1 MSLKQ
6 RVYKLT
12 FLIAFLA
19 LPACS
24 NFGSL
29 NEEPGNSEQANSHIN
44 IDNDK
49 LLQDDPLN
57 SILNYERG
65 LNLLEENTIADTRLA
80 KVGFQIAV
88 RSDPNIP
95 RYHRAL
101 AAAHYRLGEYDESLD
116 AYIRSQKLIADTDR
130 DYLTIALIAYRAGY
144 FPIAQAAYNLV
155 EKKAGK
161 ADGYLKFFNETFSSG
176 KINISNLA
184 GASDRMIPSIEPDES
199 IVVAKDTMIA
209 EVLVILEESYEY
221 SAEGIDTLGQLR
233 LLVSG
238 DVFDYSTSI
247 DLENDSRDTEL
258 NRNLKFSLGDTIS
271 YGLDLFRTSSSKFK
285 LETSPSLNL
294 QEGQTS
300 EFSAMKNFYALTYDE
315 DSGNLDDVSDFF
327 EVGLSLSLTA
337 DEIEEQGAKIDIEVT
352 EGAITNVSTNSNSN
366 ALNANLLTT
375 ENIKFSSS
383 LDIPFDRVV
392 PVAIFNTR
400 TIDNRGSGTKVFRD
414 LPYLGKLVGSK
425 NENTALENGM
435 VLISLRKLETIS
447 RNELVRKIYK
457 NFENISNSTVE
468 KFPSRIKYL
477 PNDIPEFFIPITKN

>member
-1 MSLKQ
+1 M
-6 RVYKLT
+6 VFLT
-12 FLIAFLA
+12 VLVA
-19 LPACS
+19 LPSCS
-24 NFGSL
+24 DLGTINKERGD
-29 NEEPGNSEQANSHIN
+29 SERANSQIN

-65 LNLLEENTIADTRLA
+65 LNLLEENTTADTRLA

-95 RYHRAL
+95 KYHRAL

-144 FPIAQAAYNLV
+144 FPIAKTAYGLA
-155 EKKAGK
+155 EKKSDAK
-161 ADGYLKFFNETFSSG
+161 NKYTTFLNETFSSG
-176 KINISNLA
+176 QININNLA
-184 GASDRMIPSIEPDES
+184 GASDRVAPVQES
-199 IVVAKDTMIA
+199 EESTTSTKDTLIA
-209 EVLVILEESYEY
+209 EVLIILEESYEY

-271 YGLDLFRTSSSKFK
+271 YGLDLFRSSSSKFK

-337 DEIEEQGAKIDIEVT
+337 NEIEEQGAKIDIEVS
-352 EGAITNVSTNSNSN
+352 EGAITNVSTNANSN
-366 ALNANLLTT
+366 ALNANLVTT

-400 TIDNRGSGTKVFRD
+400 TIDNRGAGTKAFRD
-414 LPYLGKLVGSK
+414 MPFLGKLVGSK

-447 RNELVRKIYK
+447 RKELVRKIYK

-468 KFPSRIKYL
+468 KFPSRIKFL
-477 PNDIPEFFIPITKN
+477 PNDIPKFFIPIR

>member
-1 MSLKQ
+1 MFWQ
-6 RVYKLT
+6 QTIYTMVFLT
-12 FLIAFLA
+12 VLVA
-19 LPACS
+19 LPSCS
-24 NFGSL
+24 DLGTINKERGD
-29 NEEPGNSEQANSHIN
+29 SERANSQIN

-65 LNLLEENTIADTRLA
+65 LNLLEENTTADTRLA

-95 RYHRAL
+95 KYHRAL

-144 FPIAQAAYNLV
+144 FPIAKTAYGLA
-155 EKKAGK
+155 EKKSDAK
-161 ADGYLKFFNETFSSG
+161 NKYTTFLNETFSSG
-176 KINISNLA
+176 QININNLA
-184 GASDRMIPSIEPDES
+184 GASDRVAPVQES
-199 IVVAKDTMIA
+199 EESTISTKDTLIA
-209 EVLVILEESYEY
+209 EVLIILEESYEY

-271 YGLDLFRTSSSKFK
+271 YGLDLFRSSSSKFK

-337 DEIEEQGAKIDIEVT
+337 NEIEEQGAKIDIEVS
-352 EGAITNVSTNSNSN
+352 EGAITNVSTNANSN
-366 ALNANLLTT
+366 ALNANLVTT

-400 TIDNRGSGTKVFRD
+400 TIDNRGAGTKAFRD
-414 LPYLGKLVGSK
+414 MPFLGKLVGSK

-447 RNELVRKIYK
+447 RKELVRKIYK

-468 KFPSRIKYL
+468 KFPSRIKFL
-477 PNDIPEFFIPITKN
+477 PNDIPEFFIPIR

>member
-1 MSLKQ
+1 M
-6 RVYKLT
+6 VFLT
-12 FLIAFLA
+12 VLVA
-19 LPACS
+19 LPSCS
-24 NFGSL
+24 DLGTINKERGDSERANFK
-29 NEEPGNSEQANSHIN
+29 IN
-44 IDNDK
+44 IGNDK

-65 LNLLEENTIADTRLA
+65 LNLLEENTTADTRLA

-95 RYHRAL
+95 KYHRAL

-144 FPIAQAAYNLV
+144 FPIAKTAYGLA
-155 EKKAGK
+155 EKKSDAK
-161 ADGYLKFFNETFSSG
+161 NKYTTFLNETFSSG
-176 KINISNLA
+176 QININNLA
-184 GASDRMIPSIEPDES
+184 GASDRVAPVQES
-199 IVVAKDTMIA
+199 EESTTSTKDTLIA
-209 EVLVILEESYEY
+209 EVLIILEESYEY

-271 YGLDLFRTSSSKFK
+271 YGLDLFRSSSSKFK

-337 DEIEEQGAKIDIEVT
+337 NEIEEQGAKIDIEVT
-352 EGAITNVSTNSNSN
+352 EGAITNVSTNANSN
-366 ALNANLLTT
+366 ALNANLVTT

-400 TIDNRGSGTKVFRD
+400 TIDNRGAGTKAFRD
-414 LPYLGKLVGSK
+414 MPFLGKLVGSK

-447 RNELVRKIYK
+447 RKELVRKIYK

-468 KFPSRIKYL
+468 KFPSRIKFL
-477 PNDIPEFFIPITKN
+477 PNDIPKFFIPIR

>member
-1 MSLKQ
+1 ML
-6 RVYKLT
+6 
-12 FLIAFLA
+12 FLA
-19 LPACS
+19 LLVGLPSCS
-24 NFGSL
+24 DLRTINKERGD
-29 NEEPGNSEQANSHIN
+29 SERANSHIN

-65 LNLLEENTIADTRLA
+65 LNLLAENTTADTRLA

-95 RYHRAL
+95 KYHRAL

-116 AYIRSQKLIADTDR
+116 AYIRSQKLISDTDR
-130 DYLTIALIAYRAGY
+130 DFLTIALIAYRAGY
-144 FPIAQAAYNLV
+144 FPIAKTAYGLA
-155 EKKAGK
+155 EKKS
-161 ADGYLKFFNETFSSG
+161 DSENRYTSFLNETFSSG
-176 KINISNLA
+176 KININNLA
-184 GASDRMIPSIEPDES
+184 GASDRVAPVQES
-199 IVVAKDTMIA
+199 EESTTSTKDTLIA
-209 EVLVILEESYEY
+209 EVLIILEESYQY
-221 SAEGIDTLGQLR
+221 YAEGIDTLGQLR

-271 YGLDLFRTSSSKFK
+271 YGLDLFRSSSSKFK

-327 EVGLSLSLTA
+327 EVGLALSLTA

-352 EGAITNVSTNSNSN
+352 EGAITNVSTNANSN
-366 ALNANLLTT
+366 ALNANLVTT

-400 TIDNRGSGTKVFRD
+400 TIDNRGAGTKAFRD
-414 LPYLGKLVGSK
+414 MPFLGKLVGSK

-447 RNELVRKIYK
+447 RKELVRKIYK

-468 KFPSRIKYL
+468 EFPSRIKFL
-477 PNDIPEFFIPITKN
+477 PNDIPEFFIPIR

>member
-1 MSLKQ
+1 MFWQQSICKM
-6 RVYKLT
+6 VFLT
-12 FLIAFLA
+12 VLVA
-19 LPACS
+19 LPSCS
-24 NFGSL
+24 DLGTINKERGD
-29 NEEPGNSEQANSHIN
+29 SERANSQIN

-65 LNLLEENTIADTRLA
+65 LNLLEENTTADTRLA

-95 RYHRAL
+95 KYHRAL

-144 FPIAQAAYNLV
+144 FPIAKTAYGLA
-155 EKKAGK
+155 EKKSDAK
-161 ADGYLKFFNETFSSG
+161 NKYTTFLNETFSSG
-176 KINISNLA
+176 QININNLA
-184 GASDRMIPSIEPDES
+184 GASDRVAPVQES
-199 IVVAKDTMIA
+199 EESTTSTKDTLIA
-209 EVLVILEESYEY
+209 EVLIILEESYEY

-271 YGLDLFRTSSSKFK
+271 YGLDLFRSSSSKFK

-337 DEIEEQGAKIDIEVT
+337 NEIEEQGAKIDIEVS
-352 EGAITNVSTNSNSN
+352 EGAITNVSTNANSN
-366 ALNANLLTT
+366 ALNANLVTT

-400 TIDNRGSGTKVFRD
+400 TIDNRGAGTKAFRD
-414 LPYLGKLVGSK
+414 MPFLGKLVGSK

-447 RNELVRKIYK
+447 RKELVRKIYK

-468 KFPSRIKYL
+468 KFPSRIKFL
-477 PNDIPEFFIPITKN
+477 PNDIPKFFIPIG

>member
-1 MSLKQ
+1 MGQKQ
-6 RVYKLT
+6 RVYKLA
-12 FLIAFLA
+12 FLLVFLA

-24 NFGSL
+24 DLDTLSK
-29 NEEPGNSEQANSHIN
+29 ERGNSERANSQIN
-44 IDNDK
+44 IDNNK

-65 LNLLEENTIADTRLA
+65 LNLLAENTTADTRLA

-95 RYHRAL
+95 KYHRAL

-144 FPIAQAAYNLV
+144 FPIAKTAYGLA
-155 EKKAGK
+155 EKKTDAK
-161 ADGYLKFFNETFSSG
+161 NKYTSFLNETFSSG
-176 KINISNLA
+176 KININNLA
-184 GASDRMIPSIEPDES
+184 GASDRVAPVQGSEES
-199 IVVAKDTMIA
+199 TTSTKDKLIA
-209 EVLVILEESYEY
+209 EVLIILEESYQY

-271 YGLDLFRTSSSKFK
+271 YGLDLFRSSSSKFK

-352 EGAITNVSTNSNSN
+352 EGAITNVSTNANSN
-366 ALNANLLTT
+366 ALNANLVTT

-383 LDIPFDRVV
+383 LDIPFDQVV
-392 PVAIFNTR
+392 PVAIFNGR
-400 TIDNRGSGTKVFRD
+400 TIDNRGAGTKAFRD
-414 LPYLGKLVGSK
+414 MPFLGKLVGSK

-447 RNELVRKIYK
+447 RRELVRKIYK
-457 NFENISNSTVE
+457 NFENISNSKVE
-468 KFPSRIKYL
+468 KFPSKIKFL
-477 PNDIPEFFIPITKN
+477 PHDIPEFFIPIR

>member
-1 MSLKQ
+1 ML
-6 RVYKLT
+6 
-12 FLIAFLA
+12 FLA
-19 LPACS
+19 LLVGLPSCS
-24 NFGSL
+24 DLRSIN
-29 NEEPGNSEQANSHIN
+29 NERGDSERANSHIN

-65 LNLLEENTIADTRLA
+65 LNLLAENTTADTRLA

-95 RYHRAL
+95 KYHRAL

-116 AYIRSQKLIADTDR
+116 AYIRSQKLISDTDR
-130 DYLTIALIAYRAGY
+130 DFLTIALIAYRAGY
-144 FPIAQAAYNLV
+144 FPIAKTAYGLA
-155 EKKAGK
+155 EKKS
-161 ADGYLKFFNETFSSG
+161 DSENRYTSFLNETFSSG
-176 KINISNLA
+176 KININNLA
-184 GASDRMIPSIEPDES
+184 GASDRVAPVQES
-199 IVVAKDTMIA
+199 EESTTSTKDTLIA
-209 EVLVILEESYEY
+209 EVLIILEESYQY
-221 SAEGIDTLGQLR
+221 YAEGIDTLGQLR

-271 YGLDLFRTSSSKFK
+271 YGLDLFRSSSSKFK

-327 EVGLSLSLTA
+327 EVGLALSLTA

-352 EGAITNVSTNSNSN
+352 EGAITNVSTNANSN
-366 ALNANLLTT
+366 ALNANLVTT

-400 TIDNRGSGTKVFRD
+400 TIDNRGAGTKAFRD
-414 LPYLGKLVGSK
+414 MPFLGKLVGSK

-447 RNELVRKIYK
+447 RKELVRKIYK

-468 KFPSRIKYL
+468 EFPSRIKFL
-477 PNDIPEFFIPITKN
+477 PNDIPEFFIPIR

>member
-1 MSLKQ
+1 MGQKQ
-6 RVYKLT
+6 RVYKLA
-12 FLIAFLA
+12 FLLVFLA

-24 NFGSL
+24 DLDIFSK
-29 NEEPGNSEQANSHIN
+29 ERGNSERANSQIN
-44 IDNDK
+44 IDNNK

-65 LNLLEENTIADTRLA
+65 LNLLAENTTADTRLA

-95 RYHRAL
+95 KYHRAL

-116 AYIRSQKLIADTDR
+116 AYIRSQKLISDTDR

-144 FPIAQAAYNLV
+144 FPIAKTAYGLA
-155 EKKAGK
+155 EKKTDAK
-161 ADGYLKFFNETFSSG
+161 NKYTSFLNETFSSG
-176 KINISNLA
+176 KININNLA
-184 GASDRMIPSIEPDES
+184 GASDRVAPVQGSEES
-199 IVVAKDTMIA
+199 TTSTKDKLIA
-209 EVLVILEESYEY
+209 EVLIILEESYQY

-247 DLENDSRDTEL
+247 DLEKDSRDTEL

-271 YGLDLFRTSSSKFK
+271 YGLDLFRSSSSKFK

-352 EGAITNVSTNSNSN
+352 EGAITNVSTNANFN
-366 ALNANLLTT
+366 ALNANLVTT

-400 TIDNRGSGTKVFRD
+400 TIDNRGAGTKAFRD
-414 LPYLGKLVGSK
+414 MPFLGKLVGSK

-447 RNELVRKIYK
+447 RKELVRKIYK
-457 NFENISNSTVE
+457 NFENISNSKVE
-468 KFPSRIKYL
+468 KFPSKIKFL
-477 PNDIPEFFIPITKN
+477 PHDIPEFFIPIR

>member
-1 MSLKQ
+1 ML
-6 RVYKLT
+6 
-12 FLIAFLA
+12 FLA
-19 LPACS
+19 LLVGLPSCS
-24 NFGSL
+24 DLRTINKERGD
-29 NEEPGNSEQANSHIN
+29 SERANSHIN

-65 LNLLEENTIADTRLA
+65 LNLLAENTTADTRLA

-95 RYHRAL
+95 KYHRAL

-116 AYIRSQKLIADTDR
+116 AYIRSQKLISDTDR
-130 DYLTIALIAYRAGY
+130 DFLTIALIAYRAGY
-144 FPIAQAAYNLV
+144 FPIAKTAYGLA
-155 EKKAGK
+155 EKKS
-161 ADGYLKFFNETFSSG
+161 DSENRYTSFLNETFSSG
-176 KINISNLA
+176 KININNLA
-184 GASDRMIPSIEPDES
+184 GASDRVAPVQES
-199 IVVAKDTMIA
+199 EESTTSTKDTLIA
-209 EVLVILEESYEY
+209 EVLIILEESYQY

-271 YGLDLFRTSSSKFK
+271 YGLDLFRSSSSKFK

-327 EVGLSLSLTA
+327 EVGLALSLTA

-352 EGAITNVSTNSNSN
+352 EGAITNVSTNANSN
-366 ALNANLLTT
+366 ALNANLVTT

-400 TIDNRGSGTKVFRD
+400 TIDNRGAGTKAFRD
-414 LPYLGKLVGSK
+414 MPFLGKLVGSK

-447 RNELVRKIYK
+447 RKELVRKIYK

-468 KFPSRIKYL
+468 EFPSRIKFL
-477 PNDIPEFFIPITKN
+477 PNDIPEFFIPIR

>member
-1 MSLKQ
+1 M
-6 RVYKLT
+6 VFLT
-12 FLIAFLA
+12 LLVG
-19 LPACS
+19 LPSCS
-24 NFGSL
+24 DLGTINKERGD
-29 NEEPGNSEQANSHIN
+29 SERANSQIN

-65 LNLLEENTIADTRLA
+65 LNLLEENTTADTRLA

-95 RYHRAL
+95 KYHRAL

-144 FPIAQAAYNLV
+144 FPIAKTAYGLA
-155 EKKAGK
+155 EKKSDAINK
-161 ADGYLKFFNETFSSG
+161 YTTFLNETFSSG
-176 KINISNLA
+176 KININNLA
-184 GASDRMIPSIEPDES
+184 GASDRVAPVQES
-199 IVVAKDTMIA
+199 EESTSSTKDTLIA
-209 EVLVILEESYEY
+209 EVLIILEESYQY

-271 YGLDLFRTSSSKFK
+271 YGLDLFRSSSSKFK

-300 EFSAMKNFYALTYDE
+300 EFSAMKNFYALTYEE

-337 DEIEEQGAKIDIEVT
+337 EEIEEQGAKIDIEVT
-352 EGAITNVSTNSNSN
+352 EGAITNVSTNANSN
-366 ALNANLLTT
+366 ALNANLVTT

-400 TIDNRGSGTKVFRD
+400 TIDNRGAGTKVFRD
-414 LPYLGKLVGSK
+414 MPFLGKLVGSK

-447 RNELVRKIYK
+447 RKELVRKIYK
-457 NFENISNSTVE
+457 NFENISNSKVE
-468 KFPSRIKYL
+468 KFPSRLKFL
-477 PNDIPEFFIPITKN
+477 PNDIPEFFIPIR

>member
-6 RVYKLT
+6 RAYKLA
-12 FLIAFLA
+12 FLLVFLA

-24 NFGSL
+24 DLDTFSK
-29 NEEPGNSEQANSHIN
+29 ERGNSERANSQIN

-57 SILNYERG
+57 SSLNYERG
-65 LNLLEENTIADTRLA
+65 LNLLEENTTADTRLA

-95 RYHRAL
+95 KYHRAL
-101 AAAHYRLGEYDESLD
+101 AATHYRLGEYDESLD

-144 FPIAQAAYNLV
+144 FPIAKTAYGLA
-155 EKKAGK
+155 EKKSDSK
-161 ADGYLKFFNETFSSG
+161 NKYTTFLNETFSSG
-176 KINISNLA
+176 KININNLA
-184 GASDRMIPSIEPDES
+184 GASDRVAPVQGSEES
-199 IVVAKDTMIA
+199 TTSTKDKLIA
-209 EVLVILEESYEY
+209 EVLIILEESYQY

-247 DLENDSRDTEL
+247 DLEKDSRDTEL

-271 YGLDLFRTSSSKFK
+271 YGLDLFRSSSSKFK

-337 DEIEEQGAKIDIEVT
+337 DEIEEQGAKIDIEIT
-352 EGAITNVSTNSNSN
+352 EGAITNVSTNANSN
-366 ALNANLLTT
+366 ALNANLVTT

-383 LDIPFDRVV
+383 LDIPFDQVV
-392 PVAIFNTR
+392 PVAIFNGR
-400 TIDNRGSGTKVFRD
+400 TIDNRGAGTKAFRD
-414 LPYLGKLVGSK
+414 MPFLGKLVGSK

-447 RNELVRKIYK
+447 RKELVKKIYK
-457 NFENISNSTVE
+457 NFENISNSKVE
-468 KFPSRIKYL
+468 KFPSRIKFL
-477 PNDIPEFFIPITKN
+477 PNDVPEFFIPIR